1 MSRGRDTL
9 LTLALLALVFSGPAA
24 VAAYLVSGGQA
35 AEPMMLAA
43 VSDAG
48 AAPAATVA
56 DTPGEQASIPVLM
69 GVLYTRGTVLVDW
82 NGVKIPVEDGSYAY
96 LGG

>member
-43 VSDAG
+43 ASDAG
-48 AAPAATVA
+48 ADA
-56 DTPGEQASIPVLM
+56 GEDH
-69 GVLYTRGTVLVDW
+69 R
-82 NGVKIPVEDGSYAY
+82 
-96 LGG
+96 

>member
-43 VSDAG
+43 VSDDG
-48 AAPAATVA
+48 AAPAARVA
-56 DTPGEQASIPVLM
+56 DTNRAGKWPDSAIVVAIS
-69 GVLYTRGTVLVDW
+69 
-82 NGVKIPVEDGSYAY
+82 KA
-96 LGG
+96 